1 MSIFEG
7 IHGPMRDFATARR
20 IMVQRQLVARGIMD
34 RRVLA
39 AMEEVPR
46 HLFMD
51 ESLWPEAYD
60 DNPLP
65 IGEGQTISQPYMV
78 AIMTELLDLEPHEQ
92 VLEIGTGSGYQAAI
106 LTRLC
111 RWVYTV
117 ERIESL
123 SQRAAKAL
131 AACGYENI
139 SFKVGDGTE
148 GWPEQGPF
156 DGIVVTAGAPVVP
169 DILVNQLKIG
179 GRLVIPV
186 GSRFSQTLKRVVRT
200 DEGTEVESHTG
211 CRFVDLVGKH
221 GWAEF

>member
-7 IHGPMRDFATARR
+7 IHGPKRDLATAKSM
-20 IMVQRQLVARGIMD
+20 MVQRQLVGRGIMD

-39 AMEEVPR
+39 AMGEVPR
-46 HLFMD
+46 HLFVD

-78 AIMTELLDLEPHEQ
+78 AIMTELLELQADER
-92 VLEIGTGSGYQAAI
+92 VLEIGTGSGYQAAV

-111 RWVYTV
+111 QWVYTV
-117 ERIESL
+117 ERIGSL
-123 SQRAAKAL
+123 SERARKAI

-139 SFKVGDGTE
+139 TFKVGDGTE
-148 GWPEQGPF
+148 GWPEEAPF
-156 DGIVVTAGAPVVP
+156 DGIVVTAGAPTVP
-169 DILVNQLKIG
+169 DVLVHQLRLG

-186 GSRFSQTLKRVVRT
+186 GNRFSQTLKRVIK
-200 DEGTEVESHTG
+200 TEDGPRVESHTG
-211 CRFVDLVGKH
+211 CRFVDLVGRH
-221 GWAEF
+221 GWSEF

>member
-7 IHGPMRDFATARR
+7 IHGPKRDLATARSM
-20 IMVQRQLVARGIMD
+20 MVQRQLVARGIMD

-39 AMEEVPR
+39 AMGEVPR
-46 HLFMD
+46 HLFLE

-78 AIMTELLDLEPHEQ
+78 AIMSELLDLEPHER
-92 VLEIGTGSGYQAAI
+92 VLEIGTGSGYQAAV

-111 RWVYTV
+111 QWVYTV
-117 ERIESL
+117 ERIGSL
-123 SQRAAKAL
+123 SERARKAI
-131 AACGYENI
+131 ADCGYENI

-148 GWPEQGPF
+148 GWPEEAPF
-156 DGIVVTAGAPVVP
+156 DGIIVTAGAPTVP
-169 DILVNQLKIG
+169 GILVNQLRIG

-186 GSRFSQTLKRVVRT
+186 GNRFSQTLKRVIRT
-200 DEGTEVESHTG
+200 EEGTTVESHTG
-211 CRFVDLVGKH
+211 CRFVDLVGRH
-221 GWAEF
+221 GWTEF